1 MIRRQVTVARP
12 TGLHAR
18 PAALFCREA
27 ARFAAS
33 VGIEKDGRRADA
45 RSLLSVLELD
55 VRQGETI
62 ALVAEGADED
72 EAVRALAA
80 ALEGQ

>member
-1 MIRRQVTVARP
+1 VVRRQVTVAGS

-27 ARFAAS
+27 ARFAAR
-33 VGIEKDGRRADA
+33 VTLEKDGRHADG

-62 ALVAEGADED
+62 VLVAEGADED
-72 EAVRALAA
+72 EAVMLLAG
-80 ALEGQ
+80 ALERP

>member
-1 MIRRQVTVARP
+1 MVRRMVTVVGA

-33 VGIEKDGRRADA
+33 VRIEKDGRHADA

-55 VRQGETI
+55 VRQGETVV
-62 ALVAEGADED
+62 LVADGADED
-72 EAVRALAA
+72 EAMRALAG
-80 ALEGQ
+80 ALERP

>member
-1 MIRRQVTVARP
+1 VVRRQVTVAGS

-33 VGIEKDGRRADA
+33 VRIEKDGRDAEA
-45 RSLLSVLELD
+45 RSLLSVLALD
-55 VRQGETI
+55 VRQGETVV
-62 ALVAEGADED
+62 LVAEGADED
-72 EAVRALAA
+72 EAVRALAG
-80 ALEGQ
+80 ALERP

>member
-1 MIRRQVTVARP
+1 MIRRQVTVAGS

-18 PAALFCREA
+18 PAAQLCREA

-33 VGIEKDGRRADA
+33 VRIEKDGRHADA
-45 RSLLSVLELD
+45 RSVLSVLELD

-62 ALVAEGADED
+62 VLVADGADEV
-72 EAVRALAA
+72 EAVRALAG
-80 ALEGQ
+80 ALERP